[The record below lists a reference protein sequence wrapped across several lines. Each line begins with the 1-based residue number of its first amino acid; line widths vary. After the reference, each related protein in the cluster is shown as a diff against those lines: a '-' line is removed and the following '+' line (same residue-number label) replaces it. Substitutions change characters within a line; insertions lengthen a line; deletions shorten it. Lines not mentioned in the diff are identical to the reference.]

1 MSQVVSCGRIYD
13 DGVYNC
19 LPSAYHRRTATLS
32 SSSTQ
37 AVAEPQQPIQ
47 TVSFWPDV
55 SLVGVALIWGINIPV
70 MKIGLEQVDVFVFNA
85 IRLVISAIVLTAF
98 AMRERRAGILPNPGI
113 SKRKIL
119 TYAVIVSGLYQFVF
133 LLGIAKTTSG
143 NTALIIST
151 VPMWTA
157 LIARIFLHE
166 KILKLAWAGLCIAL
180 AGTII
185 VALQKNDVSVG
196 PEHLKGNLYVLFA
209 ALAWAT
215 GTVYSRPML
224 KLISPMQLSACSAVL
239 ALPLHLLF
247 AAGQYSG
254 TLEPLQSVGLWAIIL
269 YSGVLSTGLAL
280 PMWSFGVRHAG
291 AAHASA
297 IQNLVPLIA
306 IVAAWVSRG
315 ESVTSGQLLG
325 GSLIVGGLITMR
337 VSRRRRE
344 AQETVNN

>member
-1 MSQVVSCGRIYD
+1 MSQVVQYGRIYD
-13 DGVYNC
+13 NFAYNC
-19 LPSAYHRRTATLS
+19 PSAVFYRRIATLS

-37 AVAEPQQPIQ
+37 SVAESQQP
-47 TVSFWPDV
+47 VHPASLWPDA
-55 SLVGVALIWGINIPV
+55 SLLGVALIWGINIPI
-70 MKIGLEQVDVFVFNA
+70 MKNGLEQVDVFVFNA

-98 AMRERRAGILPNPGI
+98 AIRERRAGLLPKPGLR
-113 SKRKIL
+113 KRQIL
-119 TYAVIVSGLYQFVF
+119 TYAVIVSGLYQLVF
-133 LLGIAKTTSG
+133 LLGISKTTSG

-151 VPMWTA
+151 VPLWTA
-157 LIARIFLHE
+157 LIARVFLHE
-166 KILKLAWAGLCIAL
+166 TIFKLAWTGLCIAL
-180 AGTII
+180 AGTVI

-196 PEHLKGNLYVLFA
+196 PEHLKGNLYVLVA
-209 ALAWAT
+209 ALAWAS

-254 TLEPLQSVGLWAIIL
+254 SLVSLQSVGLWTIIL

-297 IQNLVPLIA
+297 VQNLVPLIA
-306 IVAAWVSRG
+306 IIAAWVSRG

-325 GSLIVGGLITMR
+325 GSLIVGGLVTMR

-344 AQETVNN
+344 SAWMR